1 MALEVAGIG
10 PGDEV
15 IVPAMSFAAS
25 ANVVAR
31 LRAKPVFVD
40 IDLYTRN
47 INLDRVPA
55 AITPKTRAIMPVHFA
70 GLPVDMDGLYGLA
83 AEHGLRVVE
92 DAAHAIGSKY
102 KGKPI
107 GSFGDLVVFSFHPNK
122 NMTTIEGG
130 AISTGDTQAAELLE
144 QYRFHGIK
152 RNAAGEVD
160 VMFPGAKS
168 NLTDVA
174 AQIGI
179 DQLRRLDGFNA
190 RRLELAGRYF
200 DEFQGYERGGAA
212 GTRRLGTQLA
222 YVSGVDR
229 FRCARHDSARISK
242 SHG

>member
-1 MALEVAGIG
+1 MTYATAGLERALEVAGIG

-25 ANVVAR
+25 ATVVAR
-31 LRAKPVFVD
+31 LLAKPVFVD
-40 IDLYTRN
+40 IDLFTRN

-55 AITPKTRAIMPVHFA
+55 AITPRTRAIMPVHFA

-92 DAAHAIGSKY
+92 EAAHAIGSKY
-102 KGKPI
+102 RGKPI
-107 GSFGDLVVFSFHPNK
+107 GSFGDLAVFSFHPNK

-130 AISTGDTQAAELLE
+130 AVSTGDSQAAELLE

-152 RNAAGEVD
+152 KNAEGEVD

-168 NLTDVA
+168 NLTDIA
-174 AQIGI
+174 AQVGI

-190 RRLELAGRYF
+190 RRLALAARYF
-200 DEFQGYERGGAA
+200 EEFDGY
-212 GTRRLGTQLA
+212 
-222 YVSGVDR
+222 SGVVLP
-229 FRCARHDSARISK
+229 ARGESGHSRHLVQVLFAF
-242 SHG
+242 